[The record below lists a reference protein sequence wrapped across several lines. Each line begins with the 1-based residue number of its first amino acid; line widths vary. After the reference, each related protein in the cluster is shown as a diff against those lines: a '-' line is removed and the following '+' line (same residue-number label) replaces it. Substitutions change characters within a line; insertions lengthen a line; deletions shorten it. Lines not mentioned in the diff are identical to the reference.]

1 MLNSIRLRMT
11 ITYLLLIVAIMLATG
26 IVLLN
31 MLEKHYL
38 SSEEENIERTGR
50 LAAQSIIS
58 YLRDDAD
65 PVLLS
70 SVAENISHQINAR
83 VIIVST
89 DNLVLGDS
97 VRIGGLS
104 GSKIERPEIQDAL
117 KLEKGCS
124 VQYSHISKQWVLQVA
139 VPAREEDG
147 TPLGVI
153 FLASSLNPVYATL
166 AAVQRFLLM
175 FTFLALLFAGVL
187 VVLFSH
193 HLTGPIKRLTSAAQQ
208 MAEGKLDQQIPVT
221 SRDEIGRLAQQFN
234 VMASRIMETN
244 QRLTR
249 FVADVSHELRTP
261 LASIHLCLQSMQ
273 EYEMKP
279 EEQKEFLDDIYH
291 ETQRLIYLVEDLL
304 EMTRRQEVAEK
315 MEVFSLKALLEGV
328 LASIQPRVD
337 RKELKLFTEI
347 DEKLPLLN
355 VSPEALK
362 RVLFN
367 LLDNAIKYTP
377 SGGWLKL
384 IAESDENN
392 VRVTVQDT
400 GCGIPEEAIPYIF
413 ERFYRVDKARSRY
426 LGGTGL
432 GLAICKEIIEHYGG
446 EIGLE
451 ESQEDK
457 GSTFYFIL
465 PVERSIQEYRE
476 ELQVVESPE
485 PV

>member
-1 MLNSIRLRMT
+1 MT

-38 SSEEENIERTGR
+38 SAEEENLERTGR
-50 LAAQSIIS
+50 LAAESIIT

-70 SVAENISHQINAR
+70 SVAENISRQINAR
-83 VIIVST
+83 VIIVSP

-104 GSKIERPEIQDAL
+104 GTKIERPEIYTAL
-117 KLEKGCS
+117 KEGKGS
-124 VQYSHISKQWVLQVA
+124 SIQYSRISEQWVLQVS
-139 VPAREEDG
+139 VPVREEDG
-147 TPLGVI
+147 TPLGVV

-166 AAVQRFLLM
+166 MAVQRFLLI
-175 FTFLALLFAGVL
+175 FTILALLFAGGL

-193 HLTGPIKRLTSAAQQ
+193 RLTEPIKKLTSAAQQ
-208 MAEGKLDQQIPVT
+208 MAEGKLDQNIPVT
-221 SRDEIGRLAQQFN
+221 SGDEIGRLAQQFN
-234 VMASRIMETN
+234 IMASRIKETN

-261 LASIHLCLQSMQ
+261 LASIHLCLQSIK

-279 EEQKEFLDDIYH
+279 EEQREFLDDIYH

-304 EMTRRQEVAEK
+304 ELTRRQEVAERV
-315 MEVFSLKALLEGV
+315 EIFPLKDLLTDV
-328 LASIQPRVD
+328 LDAIQLRVA

-347 DEKLPLLN
+347 DEELPLLN
-355 VSPEALK
+355 ISPEALK

-377 SGGWLKL
+377 QGGWLKL
-384 IAESDENN
+384 IATSDENYL
-392 VRVTVQDT
+392 RVTVQDT

-432 GLAICKEIIEHYGG
+432 GLSICKEIIERYGG

-451 ESQEDK
+451 ESREDK

-465 PVERSIQEYRE
+465 PVDNSIQELRS
-476 ELQVVESPE
+476 ELEMLESPE
-485 PV
+485 PA

>member
-1 MLNSIRLRMT
+1 MT
-11 ITYLLLIVAIMLATG
+11 ITYLLLIVAIMLVTG
-26 IVLLN
+26 IVLLS

-38 SSEEENIERTGR
+38 SSEEENFERTGR
-50 LAAQSIIS
+50 LAAESIIT

-70 SVAENISHQINAR
+70 SVAENISRQINAR
-83 VIIVST
+83 VIVVSPQ
-89 DNLVLGDS
+89 NLVLGDS

-104 GSKIERPEIQDAL
+104 GTRMERPEIQGAL
-117 KLEKGCS
+117 EEEKGS
-124 VQYSHISKQWVLQVA
+124 SIQYSHLSEQWVLQVA
-139 VPAREEDG
+139 VPVKEEDG

-166 AAVQRFLLM
+166 AAIQRFLLV
-175 FTFLALLFAGVL
+175 FTILALLFAGGL

-193 HLTGPIKRLTSAAQQ
+193 RMTEPIKKLTSAAQQ
-208 MAEGKLDQQIPVT
+208 MAKGKLDQKIPVT
-221 SRDEIGRLAQQFN
+221 SGDEIGRLAQQFN
-234 VMASRIMETN
+234 VMASRIKEMN

-261 LASIHLCLQSMQ
+261 LASIHLCLQSLKD
-273 EYEMKP
+273 YEMEP

-304 EMTRRQEVAEK
+304 ELTRRQEVAEK
-315 MEVFSLKALLEGV
+315 REIFPLKTLLEKV
-328 LASIQPRVD
+328 VAAVQLRVE
-337 RKELKLFTEI
+337 RKELKFFREI
-347 DEKLPLLN
+347 DEDLPLLN
-355 VSPEALK
+355 ISPEALK

-377 SGGWLKL
+377 PGGWLKL
-384 IAESDENN
+384 TAKSSENN

-400 GCGIPEEAIPYIF
+400 GCGIPEEAIPHIF

-432 GLAICKEIIEHYGG
+432 GLSICREIIEHYGG

-451 ESQEDK
+451 ESREDK
-457 GSTFYFIL
+457 GSTFYFVL
-465 PVERSIQEYRE
+465 PVDSSIQELQDE
-476 ELQVVESPE
+476 LQDELQVAESPE
-485 PV
+485 TV

>member
-1 MLNSIRLRMT
+1 M
-11 ITYLLLIVAIMLATG
+11 
-26 IVLLN
+26 
-31 MLEKHYL
+31 
-38 SSEEENIERTGR
+38 
-50 LAAQSIIS
+50 
-58 YLRDDAD
+58 
-65 PVLLS
+65 
-70 SVAENISHQINAR
+70 
-83 VIIVST
+83 
-89 DNLVLGDS
+89 
-97 VRIGGLS
+97 RIGGLS

-117 KLEKGCS
+117 RLEKGS
-124 VQYSHISKQWVLQVA
+124 SIQYSHTSRQWVLQVA
-139 VPAREEDG
+139 IPAREEDG

-166 AAVQRFLLM
+166 TAVRRFLLM

-193 HLTGPIKRLTSAAQQ
+193 HLTGPIKRLTNAAQQ

-273 EYEMKP
+273 EYEMEP

-315 MEVFSLKALLEGV
+315 VEVFPLKNLLDGV

-377 SGGWLKL
+377 PGGWLKL
-384 IAESDENN
+384 IAGSDENN

-400 GCGIPEEAIPYIF
+400 GCGIPEEEIPYIF

-432 GLAICKEIIEHYGG
+432 GLAICKEIIELYEG

-451 ESQEDK
+451 ESQVDK
-457 GSTFYFIL
+457 GSTFYFTL
-465 PVERSIQEYRE
+465 PVEKNIQEHRE
-476 ELQVVESPE
+476 EPQALESPE